1 MHYKGSFKARLIRVI
16 SDALIIRLTRD
27 KLLSNRLK
35 FQRKSLFI
43 NTNYKYLLI
52 SLPLIRCLN
61 SYKGGFN

>member
-1 MHYKGSFKARLIRVI
+1 VHYKGSFKARLIRVI

-43 NTNYKYLLI
+43 DTSCRYPLVG
-52 SLPLIRCLN
+52 LPLIGHLN